1 MQATQPLND
10 LLTRRWSPR
19 EYDPKPIEPA
29 ILHSLFDAAHS
40 AFSCFN
46 EQPWHF
52 IVVQDHDTLRQLG
65 ALARTGGYTADAP
78 AAIVVVTEP
87 SRFAVSDASRAIQ
100 SMALAAWSE
109 GVASGWAGF
118 GGLEALKP
126 VLGIP
131 DTLDVFAIVPLGY
144 PDQAVGQGKKN
155 RKPLADVAHRERFGT
170 PFS

>member
-1 MQATQPLND
+1 MDVFEAVRTI
-10 LLTRRWSPR
+10 LTVRSYQDR
-19 EYDPKPIEPA
+19 PIPGDVLQRIVEA
-29 ILHSLFDAAHS
+29 GRLTGSS
-40 AFSCFN
+40 MN
-46 EQPWHF
+46 GQPWHF